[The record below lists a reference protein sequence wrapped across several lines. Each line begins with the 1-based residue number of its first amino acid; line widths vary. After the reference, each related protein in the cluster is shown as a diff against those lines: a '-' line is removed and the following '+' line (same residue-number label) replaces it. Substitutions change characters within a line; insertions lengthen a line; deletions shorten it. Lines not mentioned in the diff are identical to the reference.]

1 MRRATYSMIAVLTA
15 LAVVTLAA
23 GCGSDDS
30 DSSATT
36 EASSG
41 TTPEEATTSTPAGT
55 EAVLIATAETDYGQV
70 LTDGDGLTLYIF
82 TDDGDGGVATCLDS
96 CADVWPPVIAE
107 NIETS
112 GDLDIEAN
120 LVDGDDTER
129 QVTIN
134 GRPVYT
140 YSGDVEPGD
149 ATGQGFGDKWW
160 VLDPDGNPIESTD
173 PVVTT
178 TTLAE

>member
-1 MRRATYSMIAVLTA
+1 
-15 LAVVTLAA
+15 VVTLAA
-23 GCGSDDS
+23 GCGSDDDAS
-30 DSSATT
+30 GSS
-36 EASSG
+36 
-41 TTPEEATTSTPAGT
+41 TTSTSTSNETTADDSTTSTATGS
-55 EAVLIATAETDYGQV
+55 EAVVIATAETDYGQV

-82 TDDGDGGVATCLDS
+82 VDDGDSGVATCVDS

-112 GDLDIEAN
+112 GELDIDAN
-120 LVDGDDTER
+120 LVDGDDAER

-160 VLDPDGNPIESTD
+160 VLDPDGNPIESTE